1 MLSVLFQ
8 SITTF
13 VKKKKKRVFMDN
25 SNAATHEL
33 GALKTPNLEVS
44 VLELT
49 LLIWIDNKS
58 LQMSV

>member
-13 VKKKKKRVFMDN
+13 VKKKKRVIMDN

-33 GALKTPNLEVS
+33 GAIKTPNLEVA
-44 VLELT
+44 VLEFT